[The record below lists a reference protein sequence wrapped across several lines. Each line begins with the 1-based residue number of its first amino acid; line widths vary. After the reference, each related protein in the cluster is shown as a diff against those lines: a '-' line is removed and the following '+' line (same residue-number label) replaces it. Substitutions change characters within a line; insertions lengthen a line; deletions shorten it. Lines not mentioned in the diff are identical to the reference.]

1 MNEKEIENRI
11 LGYLLGECDEEEAF
25 EVEKLCRENSSWQ
38 SQKISLGQVI
48 GLVEDSLTSE
58 AEFSHADKGEQL
70 SIQQRSEIKS
80 LLEKRVSLDSDA
92 LFCLNNFWASLSSFF

>member
-38 SQKISLGQVI
+38 SQKIRLGQMI
-48 GLVEDSLTSE
+48 KLVEDSLSSE

-80 LLEKRVSLDSDA
+80 LLEKKHKLKNKFSL
-92 LFCLNNFWASLSSFF
+92 